1 MGIKGLTKEIKKMA
15 PSAITIMPYAD
26 LAEISKHKVY
36 GVDVF
41 SYLYPTQYNAIN
53 KSKGN
58 HIREFMEMIS
68 TWASHGIRLIFVF
81 DGNTNSEAKRD
92 CVTDRVEKRI
102 KGQAQVQ
109 SLIHDIMET
118 ESATETGTEHLIINT
133 DLNKMGHQILSS
145 SKGTAEQRIELE
157 FALKSHV
164 IVSGDKINDLMT
176 LFQLVGATYI
186 QAKGE
191 ADFLLASLYKNGYI
205 DGVISED
212 CDMLTHGIDRLVRG
226 ITDSQLRRVG
236 HITVY
241 SLSSILD
248 EAKMSMNQFI
258 DYCILCGCDYC
269 PKISGVAGAIGLR
282 LLRKHSNISNII
294 QEMRD
299 GTLSH
304 KPANGISID
313 DYLFKYERAFRIFS
327 REQESLPEFKVGCYD
342 IADGF
347 KEWIMSETNYTIYTL
362 EQKLKIL
369 KSQVW
374 SKHEPDPPMK
384 NVEVQVQVPDQ
395 VQDQDP
401 VPTKIVAKLKLKLK
415 PTVPKIPVSVTPRI
429 KINPKIKTKT
439 ESQS

>member
-1 MGIKGLTKEIKKMA
+1 MLYKLKMGIKGLTKEIKKMA
-15 PSAITIMPYAD
+15 PSAITIMPYTD
-26 LAEISKHKVY
+26 LAEMSKHKVY

-53 KSKGN
+53 KGKGN
-58 HIREFMEMIS
+58 HIREFMEMIA
-68 TWASHGIRLIFVF
+68 TWASYGIRLIFVF
-81 DGNTNSEAKRD
+81 DGNTNSEAKHD

-109 SLIHDIMET
+109 KLIHDIMEQ
-118 ESATETGTEHLIINT
+118 EPEQNDTEHLIINT
-133 DLNKMGHQILSS
+133 DLNKMGHKILSS

-164 IVSGDKINDLMT
+164 IVSGDKINDLLT

-191 ADFLLASLYKNGYI
+191 ADFVLASLYKNGYV

-226 ITDSQLRRVG
+226 ITDPQLRRVG
-236 HITVY
+236 HVTVY
-241 SLSSILD
+241 SLSTVLD
-248 EAKMSMNQFI
+248 EAKMSKNQFI

-269 PKISGVAGAIGLR
+269 PKIAGVAGAIGLR

-294 QEMRD
+294 QEMKD
-299 GTLSH
+299 GTLNY
-304 KPANGISID
+304 KPANGVSID

-327 REQESLPEFKVGCYD
+327 REQETLPSFKVTCYT

-347 KEWIMSETNYTIYTL
+347 KEWIMSETNYTLNTL

-369 KSQVW
+369 QSQVW
-374 SKHEPDPPMK
+374 SNHEPEPP
-384 NVEVQVQVPDQ
+384 V
-395 VQDQDP
+395 
-401 VPTKIVAKLKLKLK
+401 KIKAKLKPK
-415 PTVPKIPVSVTPRI
+415 PKPEPEPKKIPISVKPRI
-429 KINPKIKTKT
+429 KINANIKTKT
-439 ESQS
+439 KCES